1 MTNPRFFAVSRH
13 KIAQHFRHVPRGYR
27 LFLHSRGC
35 QRRHRLL
42 QSRGEG
48 NFLAGH
54 GEQNRG
60 DLGEQLDGGAANRG
74 NLGETENRLGEL
86 LGAKQK
92 GGNEGE
98 GGMGGRERRKD
109 RQKRRGKAD
118 NRGFLGGLGNK
129 KWKKEEERER
139 LCGRWKGGRK
149 DRE

>member
-1 MTNPRFFAVSRH
+1 MTNPRFFAASRH
-13 KIAQHFRHVPRGYR
+13 KIAQHFRHVPRGHR
-27 LFLHSRGC
+27 RFLHSRGF

-92 GGNEGE
+92 GGNEEKTGK
-98 GGMGGRERRKD
+98 KD
-109 RQKRRGKAD
+109 AAKRITAV
-118 NRGFLGGLGNK
+118 FS
-129 KWKKEEERER
+129 EY
-139 LCGRWKGGRK
+139 
-149 DRE
+149 

>member
-1 MTNPRFFAVSRH
+1 M
-13 KIAQHFRHVPRGYR
+13 
-27 LFLHSRGC
+27 
-35 QRRHRLL
+35 
-42 QSRGEG
+42 
-48 NFLAGH
+48 
-54 GEQNRG
+54 
-60 DLGEQLDGGAANRG
+60 GEQLDGGAANRG
-74 NLGETENRLGEL
+74 NLGGTENRLGEL

-118 NRGFLGGLGNK
+118 NRGFLGVLSNK